1 MLEGRLCRQ
10 YVVHYYEDNI
20 LKQTVQILNIVGD
33 IIQFNAH
40 VIFDEIHIEVLD
52 DTNGAGIELG
62 GISLILNF

>member
-10 YVVHYYEDNI
+10 YVYITMRIIFYKV
-20 LKQTVQILNIVGD
+20 TVQIFYIVGD

-62 GISLILNF
+62 GISI